1 MGAPW
6 FAFCPFLSNAKPPL
20 GGGPRNRGC
29 AQLPCA
35 HSTNGVDEC
44 EKPPPP
50 THPWPFKRR
59 PLLSPRQPHKKTPHI
74 HTQWEIFRCNLY
86 TPTDDC
92 TDKQTTKCISEALY
106 QGQAD
111 AMVSEGFAAAG

>member
-1 MGAPW
+1 MRNLLLAAVP
-6 FAFCPFLSNAKPPL
+6 AIAVARNSLARTPPL
-20 GGGPRNRGC
+20 GWMCVR
-29 AQLPCA
+29 
-35 HSTNGVDEC
+35 S
-44 EKPPPP
+44 PPPP
-50 THPWPFKRR
+50 PHPWPFNRR